1 MGELI
6 VKIIVGL
13 GNPGSRYANTRHN
26 MGFWVI
32 DELSKQ
38 WNISV
43 NKTRFEAIY
52 GEGVVFSEKV
62 ILVKPQTFMNLSGSS
77 VKQALNYFSQDVSS
91 LLIVYDDLDLE
102 PGVIRLKPSGSAG
115 GHNGVKDIIQKLA
128 TQDFARLRIGIG
140 ASPSEMEAA
149 DYVLAKI
156 NESEQKVYQETV
168 KRAVLA
174 IETWIQFGIERA
186 MNSYNQRT

>member
-1 MGELI
+1 
-6 VKIIVGL
+6 
-13 GNPGSRYANTRHN
+13 
-26 MGFWVI
+26 
-32 DELSKQ
+32 
-38 WNISV
+38 
-43 NKTRFEAIY
+43 
-52 GEGVVFSEKV
+52 
-62 ILVKPQTFMNLSGSS
+62 MNLSGSS

-186 MNSYNQRT
+186 MNSYNPRT